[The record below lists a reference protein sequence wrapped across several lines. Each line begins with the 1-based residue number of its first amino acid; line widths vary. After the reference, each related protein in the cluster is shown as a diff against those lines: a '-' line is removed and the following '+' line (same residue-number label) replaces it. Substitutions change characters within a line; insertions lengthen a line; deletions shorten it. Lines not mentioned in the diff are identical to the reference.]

1 MLFSY
6 APGMRRS
13 QKTRQGLGLG
23 LSLSRDIIQNYG
35 GDICYEAK
43 GDGSNFVVTLPQH

>member
-6 APGMRRS
+6 APRMQRS
-13 QKTRQGLGLG
+13 KKTRQGLGLG

-35 GDICYEAK
+35 GDIWYEAK
-43 GDGSNFVVTLPQH
+43 SDGSNFVVTLPQN